1 MTLLEVLKE
10 SLGNPVGWEG
20 RPNNKSVHTE
30 VEYLHTKLYIAL
42 RASAE
47 MVPNPDWVF
56 DLIGPQEVWSPRS
69 LVPKKFWPR
78 VIWPQK
84 FWPSGLE
91 RLSMIFVVQLRLVH
105 GQISWEG
112 WEPNKIRVEMRSGTI
127 SATADLSTYSM
138 FHRAML

>member
-69 LVPKKFWPR
+69 LVPKKFGPQEILAPSHLAAEILAKRSRAFVYDFCGATKTSPR
-78 VIWPQK
+78 PN
-84 FWPSGLE
+84 FLGGL
-91 RLSMIFVVQLRLVH
+91 
-105 GQISWEG
+105 
-112 WEPNKIRVEMRSGTI
+112 GTK
-127 SATADLSTYSM
+127 
-138 FHRAML
+138 